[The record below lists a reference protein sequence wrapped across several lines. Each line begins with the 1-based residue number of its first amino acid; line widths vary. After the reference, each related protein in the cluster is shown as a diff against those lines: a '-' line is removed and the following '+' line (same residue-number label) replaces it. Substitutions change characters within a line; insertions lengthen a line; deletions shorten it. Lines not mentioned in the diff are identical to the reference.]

1 MDRPTEYLILAPE
14 IHRDVQSRL
23 TSRRN
28 RDETAYDECHPSL
41 MLLNAQ
47 VLAYHCV
54 KREMGRRV
62 HQSFIRYLKPNIG
75 TIVLA
80 SLSFTI

>member
-54 KREMGRRV
+54 KREMGRRC
-62 HQSFIRYLKPNIG
+62 
-75 TIVLA
+75 IVGLPRRKVTRR
-80 SLSFTI
+80 SVFPTRL